1 MKLGFVTL
9 QKIKRRLRLSSLE
22 RDSQVLTL
30 LSSRNTSNLKCSELA
45 QPLS

>member
-1 MKLGFVTL
+1 MKLGFLIL
-9 QKIKRRLRLSSLE
+9 QKIKRPLRLSSLE

-30 LSSRNTSNLKCSELA
+30 SSRNTSNLKGSELA